1 MVRLRRPWRRAFSYF
16 PLQSA
21 CRDAGYSFGVL
32 SFTMGY
38 PILILITYIKKF
50 LPSEMQSSGN
60 TMQMIGNLGS
70 CAMLL
75 VFHEITRA
83 YSFYIALQIKWL
95 PVPKVFEQSLNG
107 GGGAWCCA
115 VCM

>member
-1 MVRLRRPWRRAFSYF
+1 MQGIVL
-16 PLQSA
+16 
-21 CRDAGYSFGVL
+21 GVL
-32 SFTMGY
+32 SFTTGY

-60 TMQMIGNLGS
+60 TMQMTGNLGS

-107 GGGAWCCA
+107 GGGTWCCA